1 VKKII
6 ITSIVLLIIS
16 CQIILSQNKIF
27 DSGKVY
33 RQAEITKDKNG
44 VRYSTIIRIGFSKQM
59 FDVPREVN
67 TINLF
72 NFSEPL
78 IRNALNLIK
87 QQYGEF
93 IIVKTFPN
101 SSPNDTISFS
111 PILNKNVKLID
122 LSQRITLKFNSPVP
136 IDTIIEFLTKQKH
149 VQYAIGPWEFQ
160 LAAEPNDQY
169 FQISRWAFDKTE
181 LTKAWDITKSNS
193 SINIA
198 VVDVFGNTINTIHSD
213 LQNKVSLPDYW
224 SNEFGGHGLLV
235 AGIAGALTNNS
246 TGVSSSGWNSKILFE
261 QAYRDYPL
269 YWGPPTAIDNA
280 RLRGAHIIN
289 CSFCLGSNDDDDLRA
304 VILNA
309 IRSGVIVLAS
319 AGNTIQDLGTIPSVQ
334 YPAAYHF
341 GSEGQ
346 VLAIAA
352 SVSWDGTNETKVS
365 DLNYSPGTDPIG
377 DPVNSFIDFAAPG
390 GNYSILNAFTYNS
403 YAHYVNP
410 YTSLSTPFASGIIA
424 LLKSIKT
431 DLTANQCYDILKNT
445 ADKIGADSY
454 ISGWNRYLGYGRIN
468 AYKALKYTLENYGGT
483 LAQTLT
489 VPSGET
495 WNFQPGVTVK
505 FASGAS
511 LIVNGTLNA
520 VGNSTNKITFTRSGS
535 SGTWGGIKF
544 NSGSSGSV
552 QYCDIS
558 YANYGVHLYISPSSI
573 VVSNNTITNGSVGI
587 YCHQT
592 TSTLLRNIITGQS
605 SYGLSSFDSDVY
617 LTYNGQGNN
626 VIRNNNYGVQ
636 SGYESVTYL
645 SNGNNCV
652 HNNTNY
658 EVYAIMYSVVN
669 AENTWWNY
677 TTYPYFTPSDFWIQY
692 YSTVD
697 ADPNNLR
704 SDPNNCPL
712 MKSTNLPSNGIITGG
727 LPIDKEIIEI
737 LEKEKE
743 GRYEEAIRKYKEKL
757 KENIA
762 IGEKGFILSRLAKC
776 YIKTN
781 RKDFT
786 EYLNTEIR
794 SHIKSENELYGYS
807 INAENL
813 IMLAE
818 KKYEKAVDNYTI
830 IRNNYS
836 SNEQLYKWSTYNL
849 GMLNSYQ
856 LNKAEKGKEY
866 FRELIEKYPEDELSV
881 HSRIQ
886 IGEMDGY
893 VKGAPEGKEIATES
907 KQTEYTIDNYP
918 NPFNP
923 TTTIRYQI
931 PQDGHISL
939 KVYDMLGREV
949 AHLVNEVKRA
959 GAYTVSFSAASGS
972 AYGGDGRKLSSG
984 VYIYKLVGN
993 NVNISRKMLLIK

>member
-1 VKKII
+1 MKTSFGILAIFILMCNSVFAQETLFEKVRKDLTISKTANEKIERFKTRKAI
-6 ITSIVLLIIS
+6 KNWEEVLLKAS
-16 CQIILSQNKIF
+16 VVLSKNFKGVFNILDKNVEF
-27 DSGKVY
+27 
-33 RQAEITKDKNG
+33 EITKDYGKDVNG
-44 VRYSTIIRIGFSKQM
+44 VQGYKAELKEGGYAILSNSEKGMGASIWYKENFYSIESVEDGIYFVSEVDINEIAKHDCSIGDGGVKNKINKTTQNRSSNSVLSAANIKVFVAYTPAVAQNYNVSILINQCISTTNTAYQFSLVSSTIELAGSAQLTYTESGDDST
-59 FDVPREVN
+59 DVTRFMTKNDSYLDEIHSLRNQYDADVCVLLVN
-67 TINLF
+67 TLNSNGSVPGEEAIGAQRYNAFFVVKASAAVSYYSFPHELGHLLGCRHDSDTGTEPYYNAHGYNWHGKLPYSPTSRF
-72 NFSEPL
+72 YKTIMSVEEEAKYKRVQYFSNP
-78 IRNALNLIK
+78 NVYDQLNNPMGTLNYNYCAYAIDD
-87 QQYGEF
+87 YSSTLAGFAPYYTVSGTLTENEWWRGTVT
-93 IIVKTFPN
+93 ITGNVTVPN
-101 SSPNDTISFS
+101 N
-111 PILNKNVKLID
+111 
-122 LSQRITLKFNSPVP
+122 ITL
-136 IDTIIEFLTKQKH
+136 TIE
-149 VQYAIGPWEFQ
+149 
-160 LAAEPNDQY
+160 
-169 FQISRWAFDKTE
+169 
-181 LTKAWDITKSNS
+181 
-193 SINIA
+193 
-198 VVDVFGNTINTIHSD
+198 
-213 LQNKVSLPDYW
+213 
-224 SNEFGGHGLLV
+224 
-235 AGIAGALTNNS
+235 AGAQ
-246 TGVSSSGWNSKILFE
+246 IYF
-261 QAYRDYPL
+261 
-269 YWGPPTAIDNA
+269 
-280 RLRGAHIIN
+280 
-289 CSFCLGSNDDDDLRA
+289 
-304 VILNA
+304 
-309 IRSGVIVLAS
+309 
-319 AGNTIQDLGTIPSVQ
+319 
-334 YPAAYHF
+334 
-341 GSEGQ
+341 
-346 VLAIAA
+346 
-352 SVSWDGTNETKVS
+352 
-365 DLNYSPGTDPIG
+365 
-377 DPVNSFIDFAAPG
+377 
-390 GNYSILNAFTYNS
+390 
-403 YAHYVNP
+403 
-410 YTSLSTPFASGIIA
+410 
-424 LLKSIKT
+424 
-431 DLTANQCYDILKNT
+431 NQ
-445 ADKIGADSY
+445 
-454 ISGWNRYLGYGRIN
+454 
-468 AYKALKYTLENYGGT
+468 
-483 LAQTLT
+483 
-489 VPSGET
+489 
-495 WNFQPGVTVK
+495 
-505 FASGAS
+505 GAS

-573 VVSNNTITNGSVGI
+573 VVCNNTITNGSVGI

-645 SNGNNCV
+645 SNGSNCV

-893 VKGAPEGKEIATES
+893 VNGTPEGKEIVTEV

-923 TTTIRYQI
+923 TTTIQFAL
-931 PQDGHISL
+931 PEAGKFNL
-939 KVYDMLGREV
+939 KIYNILGQEV
-949 AHLVNEVKRA
+949 VTLIDKEMNAGIHKVNFDASKL
-959 GAYTVSFSAASGS
+959 ASGI
-972 AYGGDGRKLSSG
+972 Y
-984 VYIYKLVGN
+984 VYRLVGN
-993 NVNISRKMLLIK
+993 NVNLSKKMILAK

>member
-1 VKKII
+1 MKKFFVIFTVII
-6 ITSIVLLIIS
+6 FKCNLIFAQESVFEKVDTGFTVSKSAKEKIERFKLREAIKRWEQVLIKPNIVLSKNFKGLF
-16 CQIILSQNKIF
+16 NIF
-27 DSGKVY
+27 DKNLEF
-33 RQAEITKDKNG
+33 EITKDLGKNTDGIQGYKAELKEGGYSLFSISQEGMRVSIWYRENFYSIESVEDGIYFVSEVDLNEIAKHECSIGDGG
-44 VRYSTIIRIGFSKQM
+44 VKNKINKTTQNRSVNSVLSAATIKVFVAYTPAVAQ
-59 FDVPREVN
+59 N
-67 TINLF
+67 
-72 NFSEPL
+72 
-78 IRNALNLIK
+78 
-87 QQYGEF
+87 Y
-93 IIVKTFPN
+93 
-101 SSPNDTISFS
+101 S
-111 PILNKNVKLID
+111 PISTFID
-122 LSQRITLKFNSPVP
+122 QCENIT
-136 IDTIIEFLTKQKH
+136 
-149 VQYAIGPWEFQ
+149 
-160 LAAEPNDQY
+160 ND
-169 FQISRWAFDKTE
+169 A
-181 LTKAWDITKSNS
+181 
-193 SINIA
+193 
-198 VVDVFGNTINTIHSD
+198 FGN
-213 LQNKVSLPDYW
+213 SL
-224 SNEFGGHGLLV
+224 
-235 AGIAGALTNNS
+235 
-246 TGVSSSGWNSKILFE
+246 VSSSIDIVGYQQLIYTESGDDYTDITRFMTKNDSYLDEIHSLRNQYDADVCVLLVNTLNSNGSVPGEEAIGAQRYNAFFVVKASSAVSYYSFPHELGHLLGCRHDSDTGTE
-261 QAYRDYPL
+261 PYYNAHGYNWHGKLPYS
-269 YWGPPTAIDNA
+269 PTSRFYKTIMSVEEEAKYKRVQYFSNPNVYDQLNNPMGTLNYNYCANAIDDY
-280 RLRGAHIIN
+280 
-289 CSFCLGSNDDDDLRA
+289 SST
-304 VILNA
+304 
-309 IRSGVIVLAS
+309 LAGF
-319 AGNTIQDLGTIPSVQ
+319 APYYTPS
-334 YPAAYHF
+334 
-341 GSEGQ
+341 
-346 VLAIAA
+346 
-352 SVSWDGTNETKVS
+352 
-365 DLNYSPGTDPIG
+365 
-377 DPVNSFIDFAAPG
+377 
-390 GNYSILNAFTYNS
+390 
-403 YAHYVNP
+403 
-410 YTSLSTPFASGIIA
+410 
-424 LLKSIKT
+424 
-431 DLTANQCYDILKNT
+431 
-445 ADKIGADSY
+445 
-454 ISGWNRYLGYGRIN
+454 
-468 AYKALKYTLENYGGT
+468 GT
-483 LAQTLT
+483 LTENEWWRGTVTITGNVTVPNNITLT
-489 VPSGET
+489 IEAGAQIYF
-495 WNFQPGVTVK
+495 NQ
-505 FASGAS
+505 GAS

-535 SGTWGGIKF
+535 SGTWDGIKF

-573 VVSNNTITNGSVGI
+573 VVSNNTITNGNVGI

-645 SNGNNCV
+645 SNGSNCV

-658 EVYAIMYSVVN
+658 EVNAIMYSVVN

-712 MKSTNLPSNGIITGG
+712 MKIINLPSNGIISGG

-762 IGEKGFILSRLAKC
+762 IGEKGFILGRLAKC

-818 KKYEKAVDNYTI
+818 KKYEKAADNYTI

-836 SNEQLYKWSTYNL
+836 TNEQLYKWSTYNL

-856 LNKAEKGKEY
+856 LNKLEKGKEY
-866 FRELIEKYPEDELSV
+866 FRELIEKYPGDELSV

-893 VKGAPEGKEIATES
+893 ANGTLEGKEIATEV
-907 KQTEYTIDNYP
+907 K
-918 NPFNP
+918 
-923 TTTIRYQI
+923 
-931 PQDGHISL
+931 SL
-939 KVYDMLGREV
+939 
-949 AHLVNEVKRA
+949 
-959 GAYTVSFSAASGS
+959 
-972 AYGGDGRKLSSG
+972 
-984 VYIYKLVGN
+984 
-993 NVNISRKMLLIK
+993 